1 MVPSY
6 YLPIIHV
13 LVCGPSLAV
22 PLALQTTERTNIC
35 RYKRETK
42 QNKTKQNQEAEHGFT
57 NVISGSSLVFMKVL
71 FVSNL
76 I

>member
-13 LVCGPSLAV
+13 LVYGLSLAV
-22 PLALQTTERTNIC
+22 PFVLQTTQIYAGTKVKKKTN
-35 RYKRETK
+35 K
-42 QNKTKQNQEAEHGFT
+42 QEAEDGFT
-57 NVISGSSLVFMKVL
+57 NVSGSPLVFMKML
-71 FVSNL
+71 FVSGL